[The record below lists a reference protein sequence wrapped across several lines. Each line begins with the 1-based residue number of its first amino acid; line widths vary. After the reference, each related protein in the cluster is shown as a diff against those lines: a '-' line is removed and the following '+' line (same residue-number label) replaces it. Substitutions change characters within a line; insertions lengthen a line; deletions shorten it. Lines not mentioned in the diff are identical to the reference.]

1 MPFINRYSV
10 TTNGAIT
17 FTGNTL
23 GLSKA
28 NNTNAP
34 GTAHSIGTFTT
45 VNTSLRDGTYPLGTT
60 SDYRLNSSSA
70 ILVLPAQ
77 STVLYAELIWGG
89 SYNLGGENV
98 TGVLNNTVSLTNNAG
113 VFTVTPDT
121 ATASVNTTRY
131 FYVRSANV
139 TSLVQSGGG
148 GTYTVG
154 RVPGTQGDS
163 ENSTNHAGWTLAV
176 IYQNATL
183 PSRNMTVFVGN
194 EMVDTPSSTTS
205 AVVSGFSTP
214 TSGPLSGRLLVSAQ
228 EGDSPL
234 TGDQMQFGPTA
245 ADLTPIYGPNNP
257 VSNFFCSQINNDG
270 GLLDTTGTFGDR
282 NHPTGSV
289 ISGGRQGWDITN
301 VDVSSKLVNS
311 QTSAN
316 IRGTTSGD
324 VYLINALALQVNIN
338 APVISVTKE
347 ASKTTAYINEVITY
361 KITITNSGNATANTL
376 TLKDLQPAGT
386 TFVTG
391 SVTVN
396 GTAQVA
402 ANPYTGISLGNLAN
416 SQTIVVQFQSRVITR
431 PTDPPQFADQATV
444 TYQFQSVSGGTVFN
458 GTAASSVVTVAA
470 GNYPPTASDVSGT
483 IPEDTSFTGQIPAA
497 DPESAALAYTVG
509 SPPAHGTVTLNA
521 NGTFTYVP
529 NPNFNGTDS
538 FSVTVSDGSGG
549 TANSLV
555 TIRVTPVN
563 DPPVAQNLSL
573 VTLEDTSLSGK
584 VTAADA
590 DGDTLTFSLAAP
602 PANGTIVFGPTG
614 VFTYT
619 PNLNY
624 NGQDSF
630 VYSVSDGNGG
640 TAAGSVTITVTP
652 VNDAPV
658 AANVNLTTA
667 EDTPV
672 SGAVPATDVDG
683 DSLTYTLA
691 APVTHGSVTLNANGT
706 FVYTPGLN
714 FNGTDSFAVRVSDGK
729 GGTAVANVTIVVTPV
744 NDRPVAAGGSVVTPE
759 DTPVSGKI
767 TASDVDG
774 DALTYTLGIAPLHG
788 TVVLAADGSYT
799 YTPLANFN
807 GTDSFTV
814 VVTDGSGGTAAASV
828 QVTVTPVNDAP
839 VTSDLVLVTA
849 EDTPVTGTVTASDAD
864 GDALTYVLGTLP
876 THGTAVLG
884 NGGIVTYTPT
894 PDFNGTDSF
903 NVVVS
908 DGKGGSAISHIVVT
922 VTPVNDPPAAQ
933 DVSVVTPEDTPVS
946 GRVLASDAD
955 GDALT
960 FALGTPP
967 VNGTAV
973 VSPDGSY
980 TYTPAPDYNGP
991 DSFTVTVSDGSGG
1004 TDSAAVTVTVTP
1016 VNDPPAA
1023 SDSALTTAEDTPVSG
1038 AVTAADAD
1046 GDTLTYTL
1054 KAPASNGAVTLNS
1067 DGTFTYVPA
1076 PDFNGSDSF
1085 VVEVSD
1091 SAGGSAV
1098 SKVTVAVTPVNDPP
1112 VPESL
1117 TLTTPE
1123 DTAVSGQV
1131 TAEDADG
1138 DPLTFALG
1146 TGPVNGTATV
1156 AADGSYTYTPALNF
1170 NGTDS
1175 FTVVVSDG
1183 SGGTAEAVVT
1193 IIVSPVNDSPVT
1205 ADAAVTTPE
1214 DTPLSGAVTAADAD
1228 GDALSYVLGTLP
1240 THGTVSLLPDGT
1252 YTYTP
1257 DPDFSGTDSFTVV
1270 VSDGRGGSAISNVT
1284 VTVTPVNDPPA
1295 ASDRSDVTLE
1305 DTPVSGQ
1312 VTAADVDGDA
1322 LTYALG
1328 TPPANGTAVISA
1340 DGTYTYTPAPDFN
1353 GTDSFTVTVSDGS
1366 GGTATATVTVVVEP
1380 VNDPPVTS
1388 DVTLTTPEDTPVSG
1402 AVVAADAD
1410 GDVLAF
1416 TVEASPGHGTV
1427 TLNMDGTFVY
1437 APGPD
1442 FNGTDSFVVGV
1453 SDGNGGRALS
1463 SVTVTVTPV
1472 NDPPVA
1478 DDFADVTPEDIPVTG
1493 QVTAVDAD
1501 GDPLTF
1507 AIGTQPANGTAV
1519 ITAAGTFT
1527 YTPNPDFNGTD
1538 SFTVT
1543 VSDGNGGTDTA
1554 VVTITVTPVNDA
1566 PVTADLNLTTAEDTP
1581 LAGAVSAADADGD
1594 ALQFIL
1600 GTGPVN
1606 GSVTVAADGTF
1617 TYIPAPDFNGTDSFT
1632 VVVNDGNGGS
1642 AISNVTVTVTP
1653 VNDPPVALNE
1663 AVFTLEDTPVQ
1674 GRVGATD
1681 ADGDTLTFALGAPPL
1696 NGTASVGADGVYT
1709 YTPALNFNGT
1719 DSFTV
1724 LVSDGSGGTAEAQV
1738 TVQVAPVN
1746 DAPVTT
1752 DVALTTPEDTPASGT
1767 VTATDVD
1774 GDALTFALAAPPS
1787 NGTAVVNAD
1796 GTFVYTPFPDFNG
1809 TDTFAVQV
1817 SDGNG
1822 GTAISGVTVTVT
1834 PVNDPPA
1841 AEEIALVTP
1850 EDTPVSGQVTA
1861 TDADGDS
1868 LTFTLGTQPAN
1879 GTAAVTPAGAFTYT
1893 PAADYNGTDTFTVIV
1908 SDGNGGMAEA
1918 AVTVTVTP
1926 VNDAP
1931 VTADLALTTS
1941 EDTPLAGTV
1950 TATDA
1955 DGDSLT
1961 FLLGTVPT
1969 NGTAAVL
1976 QDGTFTYTPA
1986 PDFNGLDSFT
1996 VVVNDGSGG
2005 SAISNVTVTVTPVN
2019 DPPVAN
2025 DVSDRTAEDTPTNGQ
2040 ITAADPDGDP
2050 LTYSLATP
2058 PANGTAVVGTDGSYT
2073 YTPAPDFNGTDSFTV
2088 LVSDGGGGTDT
2099 AVVTVEVTP
2108 VNDPPFAPPQNL
2120 TTPEDTVLFGLIGA
2134 VDPDGDPLTYTVIV
2148 SPENG
2153 VFTVNPDGTFSYTP
2167 GLNFN
2172 GTDTVAV
2179 RIDDGNGGSGISVLN
2194 LTVLPVNDPPAAEN
2208 TSVSVPQDS
2217 SVTGRIVATDVDGD
2231 TLSYITS
2238 TPPANGSVV
2247 IGAGGS
2253 FTYTP
2258 NPGFSGAD
2266 TFVVQVS
2273 DGNGGTDTAR
2283 VAVTV
2288 IPTLNPEL
2296 GNDASVT
2303 TPEDTTF
2310 SGAVTGNPPP
2320 GNTLVFSLEGVPGNG
2335 SASVSPDGAFT
2346 YTLNPDF
2353 NGTDSFTVRVT
2364 SSPGGQIDYSLVTVT
2379 VTPVNDAPEAAD
2391 LQVATPEDIAYSGK
2405 ITARDADGDTL
2416 AYSLSTAPLN
2426 GTAAVGDDGTFTYTP
2441 NADFNGTDSFAI
2453 LVDDGNGGT
2462 DTSVVTVTVLPVND
2476 APVLSNA
2483 SVTVPEDTAV
2493 TGTLTAVDGDN
2504 DALTFTLL
2512 TAPVYGTAVVAADG
2526 AFTYTPIPDFN
2537 GTDSF
2542 TVGVDDGNGGTAV
2555 ANVTV
2560 TVTPVND
2567 PPVAADVSDVT
2578 PEDTPVSGQVQ
2589 AADVDGDALTFAL
2602 GTPPV
2607 NGTAVVTA
2615 AGAYTY
2621 TPNPD
2626 FNGTDSFTVTVSDGS
2641 GGTDTATV
2649 TITVTPVNDAPVTAD
2664 LALSTPEDT
2673 PLAGAVTAADA
2684 DGDALTYVLGTPPS
2698 HGTAAVAA
2706 DGIFTY
2712 TPAPDFNGLDSFT
2725 VVVNDGAGGF
2735 AISHVTVTVT
2745 PVNDPPVAAGQT
2757 DYTAEDT
2764 PVTGQVTA
2772 ADVDGDALTFALG
2785 TPPANGTAVVA
2796 ADGTYTYTPN
2806 PDFNG
2811 TDGFTVTVSDGS
2823 GGTATAAVTVNVAP
2837 VNDPPVTADVA
2848 LTTAED
2854 TPAAGQVTA
2863 TDADG
2868 DALTYVLAAGPG
2880 HGSVLL
2886 NADGT
2891 FTYTPAADF
2900 NGTDSFSVTVSDGS
2914 GGTAVSHVTV
2924 TVTPVND
2931 APVVADASDVTPEDT
2946 PVTGQ
2951 ITAADADGD
2960 ALTYAL
2966 GTPPVNGTAVVTAG
2980 GTYTYTPNPD
2990 FNGTDNFTV
2999 TVSDGNGGT
3008 ATAAVTVTVTPVND
3022 APVTADLA
3030 LTTPE
3035 DTPLAGAVTATDAD
3049 GDALT
3054 FVLGTGPGRGAA
3066 AVAPDGTFTYV
3077 PARDFNGT
3085 DSFTI
3090 VVSDGNGGFAISNV
3104 TVVVTPVN
3112 DPPVVGDEQCFT
3124 TEDTPVTCQLIAS
3137 DVDGDALSYALGT
3150 LPVNGT
3156 AVVTADGTYTY
3167 TPDPDFNGIDTFTVT
3182 VSDGSGGTATA
3193 TVTVNVAPV
3202 NDVPVTSD
3210 LALTTPEDTAA
3221 AGQITAADADGDA
3234 LTFTL
3239 RTQPTNGS
3247 VVLNADGTFTYT
3259 PIPDF
3264 NGTDSFTVGVD
3275 DGNGGTAV
3283 ANVTVTVTPVND
3295 PPVAADVSDV
3305 TPEDT
3310 PVSGQVQAADVDGDA
3325 LTFALGTPP
3334 VNGTAVVTAAGAYTY
3349 TPNPDFNGTDSFT
3362 VTVSDGSG
3370 GTDTAT
3376 VTITV
3381 TPVNDAPVT
3390 ADLALSTPED
3400 TPLAGAVTATDA
3412 DGDAMTYV
3420 LGTPPSHG
3428 TAAVA
3433 ADGIFT
3439 YTPAP
3444 DFNGLDSFTVVVNDG
3459 AGGFAISH
3467 VTVTVTPVNDPPVAA
3482 GQTDYTAEDTP
3493 VTGQVTAA
3501 DVDGDALTFAL
3512 GTPPA
3517 NGTAVVAADGTY
3529 TYTPNPDFNGT
3540 DGFTVTVSDGSGGTA
3555 TAAVTVNVAP
3565 VNDPPV
3571 TADVAL
3577 TTAED
3582 TPAAGQ
3588 VTATDA
3594 DGDALTYVLAAGPG
3608 HGSVLLNA
3616 DGTFTYTP
3624 AADFNGTDSFS
3635 VTVSDGSGG
3644 TAVSHVTVT
3653 VTPVNDTPVAA
3664 DVSDVTP
3671 EDTPV
3676 TGQITAADADGDALT
3691 YALGTQP
3698 VNGTA
3703 VVTAGGTYTYTPNPD
3718 FNGTDSFTVT
3728 VSDGNG
3734 GTATAAVTVTVTPVN
3749 DAPVTADLAL
3759 STPEDTPLAG
3769 AVTAT
3774 DADGDELT
3782 FLLGTFPSRGTAAVS
3797 ADGSFVYTPGTDFN
3811 GTDSFTV
3818 VVDDGRGG
3826 SAISNVTITVTPVN
3840 DAPAA
3845 PGQTDYTAE
3854 DTPVSGQ
3861 IAAFDADG
3869 DTLTFTLG
3877 TPPVNGSVLLD
3888 ADGSYIYTPNPDY
3901 HGTDSFT
3908 AVIADGQGG
3917 TAEVQVL
3924 IVVTPQ
3930 NDPPVAEDLYTATFE
3945 DTPLNGTVAAS
3956 DADGDTLSFAL
3967 AQQASNGIASVTA
3980 AGAFSYT
3987 PNPNFN
3993 GIDSFT
3999 VTVSDGAGGTDSAV
4013 VTVTVVPV
4021 NDAPILGTL
4030 SEATA
4035 EDTVLNGQ
4043 ITAADPDGDPVVYAL
4058 AAQAANGTAVVN
4070 ADGSYTYTPNLNFNG
4085 TDFFV
4090 VTASDGQGGI
4100 TSAIVNVTVT
4110 PVNDPPFAAPL
4121 ALATQED
4128 TPVSGTIPAYDPEG
4142 DPLVYTVNTAPGNGK
4157 VILNADGSFIY
4168 TPDPDFNG
4176 TDGFT
4181 VLVSDNHGAGFVSDV
4196 TVTVLPVNDPPQ
4208 VIDVSESTFINRSV
4222 SGTIDAADIDSDV
4235 LTYALDTPPVSGTA
4249 AVGPGNTYTYT
4260 PNPNFI
4266 GTDFFRVRVTDESG
4280 ASGTATIT
4288 VEVSPV
4294 FVGSASETTLTTLQ
4308 NTPVTGTVPLVPE
4321 VSAVYQVSTPPPNG
4335 TVSVNPG
4342 GSFTYVPNPGFT
4354 GSDSFVLTESGTLQT
4369 VLVRVVVLP
4378 ANQAPVVQDAQ
4389 SSTTRNTPVSGMV
4402 AAADPEG
4409 RALFYDLNSLPVN
4422 GTASIGAD
4430 GTYTYTPNR
4439 NFVGTDSFT
4448 VRVTDA
4454 DGAVSIASVIV
4465 TTAFANLPPVA
4476 EDASYSTPEDT
4487 TVYGKLTA
4495 ADPDADSIGFRVAK
4509 PPAHGTVELDLDGG
4523 FRYTPY
4529 SGFAGNDGFEVEVT
4543 DTYGAFTVLE
4553 VSVTV
4558 LPVNEQPVA
4567 GNIELGTREG
4577 EPVTGRIPAADPEG
4591 GQLLFELLGAPSNGT
4606 VVIRPDGTF
4615 TYTPFEGFTGTD
4627 VFTVVVTS
4635 LRTGEKTLAAVR
4647 ITVNPAGTLPSN
4659 RAPAVSDQYFATF
4672 ADTPLDGQLQAVDPD
4687 NDPLRFELLLPP
4699 ESGKVSVGTGGRFI
4713 YLPDPGFTGSD
4724 RFTVLIRDGR
4734 GGVSVALVT
4743 ITVERKDDEGG
4754 NGEPVPDTLT
4764 ARGETRTTSMNT
4776 PVQGRV
4782 RALSRLGLPLT
4793 YFLKNPAKHG
4803 NSTVSADGIWTYNPG
4818 RNFTGIDVFII
4829 EIANSRDDR
4838 TEAVFTVIVEPQV
4851 EE

>member
-45 VNTSLRDGTYPLGTT
+45 VNTTLRDGTYPLGTT

-98 TGVLNNTVSLTNNAG
+98 ASVLNNTVSLTNSAG

-154 RVPGTQGDS
+154 KVPGTQGDS

-257 VSNFFCSQINNDG
+257 VSNFFCSQINNDS

-386 TFVTG
+386 TFLAG

-396 GTAQVA
+396 GTAQVS

-416 SQTIVVQFQSRVITR
+416 SQTIVVQFQSRVTTR
-431 PTDPPQFADQATV
+431 PTDSPQFADQATV
-444 TYQFQSVSGGTVFN
+444 TYQFQSVIGGTVFN

-470 GNYPPTASDVSGT
+470 GNYPPTASNVTGT
-483 IPEDTSFTGQIPAA
+483 IPEDTSFTGQIPAS

-509 SPPAHGTVTLNA
+509 SPPAHGTVALNA

-573 VTLEDTSLSGK
+573 TTLEDTSLSGK
-584 VTAADA
+584 VAAADA

-630 VYSVSDGNGG
+630 AYSVSDGNGG

-714 FNGTDSFAVRVSDGK
+714 FNGKDSFAVRVSDGK
-729 GGTAVANVTIVVTPV
+729 GGSAVANVTIVVTPV
-744 NDRPVAAGGSVVTPE
+744 NDPPVAAGGSVVTPE

-767 TASDVDG
+767 TASDADG
-774 DALTYTLGIAPLHG
+774 DALTYSLGAAPLHG

-814 VVTDGSGGTAAASV
+814 VVSDGSGGTAAASV

-839 VTSDLVLVTA
+839 VTSDLALTTA
-849 EDTPVTGTVTASDAD
+849 EDTPVTGTVTAADAD

-884 NGGIVTYTPT
+884 PGGILTYTPLAN
-894 PDFNGTDSF
+894 FNGTDSF
-903 NVVVS
+903 NVVVN

-933 DVSVVTPEDTPVS
+933 DASVVTPEDTPVS
-946 GRVLASDAD
+946 GRVLASDVD
-955 GDALT
+955 RDALT

-973 VSPDGSY
+973 VGPDGSY
-980 TYTPAPDYNGP
+980 TYTPAPDYNGT
-991 DSFTVTVSDGSGG
+991 DFFTVIVSDGSGG
-1004 TDSAAVTVTVTP
+1004 TDSAAVTVTITP
-1016 VNDPPAA
+1016 VNDPPVA
-1023 SDSALTTAEDTPVSG
+1023 SDTALTTAEDTPVSG

-1046 GDTLTYTL
+1046 RDSLTYTVR
-1054 KAPASNGAVTLNS
+1054 APASNGAVTLNP
-1067 DGTFTYVPA
+1067 DGTFTYVPV
-1076 PDFNGSDSF
+1076 PDFNGTDSF

-1091 SAGGSAV
+1091 GKGGSAV
-1098 SKVTVAVTPVNDPP
+1098 SNVTVTVTPVNDPP

-1131 TAEDADG
+1131 TAADADG

-1146 TGPVNGTATV
+1146 TAPLNGTATV

-1175 FTVVVSDG
+1175 FTVAVSDG

-1214 DTPLSGAVTAADAD
+1214 DTPLSGSVTAADAD

-1240 THGTVSLLPDGT
+1240 THGTVSLLSDGT

-1295 ASDRSDVTLE
+1295 ASDRADVTLE

-1312 VTAADVDGDA
+1312 VTASDVDGDA
-1322 LTYALG
+1322 LTFSLG
-1328 TPPANGTAVISA
+1328 APPANGTAVISA
-1340 DGTYTYTPAPDFN
+1340 DGTYTYTPDPDFN

-1366 GGTATATVTVVVEP
+1366 GGTATSTVTVVVEP

-1427 TLNMDGTFVY
+1427 TLNTDGTFVY
-1437 APGPD
+1437 TPGPD

-1478 DDFADVTPEDIPVTG
+1478 EDFADVTPEDIPVTG
-1493 QVTAVDAD
+1493 QVTAADTD

-1507 AIGTQPANGTAV
+1507 AIDTQPANGTAV

-1527 YTPNPDFNGTD
+1527 YTPNPDFNGID

-1566 PVTADLNLTTAEDTP
+1566 PVTADLNLTTSEDTP
-1581 LAGAVSAADADGD
+1581 LAGAVTASDADGD
-1594 ALQFIL
+1594 ALQFVL

-1663 AVFTLEDTPVQ
+1663 AVFTLEDTSVQ

-1681 ADGDTLTFALGAPPL
+1681 ADGEALTFALGTPPL
-1696 NGTASVGADGVYT
+1696 NGTAAVGADGVYT

-1752 DVALTTPEDTPASGT
+1752 DVALTTPEDTPAGGT

-1774 GDALTFALAAPPS
+1774 GDTPTYTLAAPPS
-1787 NGTAVVNAD
+1787 NGTAVVNTD
-1796 GTFVYTPFPDFNG
+1796 GSFLYTPFPDFNG
-1809 TDTFAVQV
+1809 TDTFAVLV

-1841 AEEIALVTP
+1841 AENAALVTP

-1861 TDADGDS
+1861 TDADGDA
-1868 LTFTLGTQPAN
+1868 LTFALGTPPAN

-1908 SDGNGGMAEA
+1908 SDGNGGTAEA

-1931 VTADLALTTS
+1931 VTADLALTTP
-1941 EDTPLAGTV
+1941 EDTPLTGTV

-1969 NGTAAVL
+1969 NGTVAVL

-2019 DPPVAN
+2019 DSPVAN

-2050 LTYSLATP
+2050 LTYSLAAP
-2058 PANGTAVVGTDGSYT
+2058 PANGTAVVGPDGSYT

-2088 LVSDGGGGTDT
+2088 LVSDGSGGTDT

-2120 TTPEDTVLFGLIGA
+2120 STPEDTVLFGLIGA
-2134 VDPDGDPLTYTVIV
+2134 IDPDGDPLTYTVIV

-2231 TLSYITS
+2231 TLSYIAS

-2258 NPGFSGAD
+2258 NPGFSGTD
-2266 TFVVQVS
+2266 TFVIQVS
-2273 DGNGGTDTAR
+2273 DGNGGTNTAE

-2303 TPEDTTF
+2303 TPEDTPL

-2320 GNTLVFSLEGVPGNG
+2320 GNTLVFILEGVPGNG
-2335 SASVSPDGAFT
+2335 SASVNPDGTFT
-2346 YTLNPDF
+2346 YTPNPDF

-2379 VTPVNDAPEAAD
+2379 VTPVNDAPVAAD
-2391 LQVATPEDIAYSGK
+2391 MQVTTPEDIAYSGK
-2405 ITARDADGDTL
+2405 ITAQDADGDAL
-2416 AYSLSTAPLN
+2416 AYSISTAPLN
-2426 GTAAVGDDGTFTYTP
+2426 GTASVGDDGTFTYTP

-2476 APVLSNA
+2476 VPVLSNA
-2483 SVTVPEDTAV
+2483 SVTIPEDTSV

-2504 DALTFTLL
+2504 DTLTFTLL
-2512 TAPVYGTAVVAADG
+2512 TSPVYGTAVVSADG
-2526 AFTYTPIPDFN
+2526 TFTYTPIPDFN

-2542 TVGVDDGNGGTAV
+2542 TVQVDDGNGGTAV
-2555 ANVTV
+2555 ANITV

-2567 PPVAADVSDVT
+2567 PPAAADVSDVT
-2578 PEDTPVSGQVQ
+2578 PEDTPVSGQVP

-2602 GTPPV
+2602 GTPPA
-2607 NGTAVVTA
+2607 NGTAVVTT

-2649 TITVTPVNDAPVTAD
+2649 TITVTPVNDAPVTED
-2664 LALSTPEDT
+2664 LSLSTPEDT
-2673 PLAGAVTAADA
+2673 PLAGAVTATDA

-2706 DGIFTY
+2706 DGTFTY

-2745 PVNDPPVAAGQT
+2745 PVNDAPVAAGQV

-2772 ADVDGDALTFALG
+2772 TDVDGDALTFALG

-2806 PDFNG
+2806 PDFSG
-2811 TDGFTVTVSDGS
+2811 TDSFTVTVSDGS
-2823 GGTATAAVTVNVAP
+2823 GGTATATVTVNVAP

-2931 APVVADASDVTPEDT
+2931 APV
-2946 PVTGQ
+2946 
-2951 ITAADADGD
+2951 
-2960 ALTYAL
+2960 
-2966 GTPPVNGTAVVTAG
+2966 
-2980 GTYTYTPNPD
+2980 
-2990 FNGTDNFTV
+2990 
-2999 TVSDGNGGT
+2999 
-3008 ATAAVTVTVTPVND
+3008 
-3022 APVTADLA
+3022 
-3030 LTTPE
+3030 
-3035 DTPLAGAVTATDAD
+3035 
-3049 GDALT
+3049 
-3054 FVLGTGPGRGAA
+3054 
-3066 AVAPDGTFTYV
+3066 
-3077 PARDFNGT
+3077 
-3085 DSFTI
+3085 
-3090 VVSDGNGGFAISNV
+3090 
-3104 TVVVTPVN
+3104 
-3112 DPPVVGDEQCFT
+3112 
-3124 TEDTPVTCQLIAS
+3124 
-3137 DVDGDALSYALGT
+3137 
-3150 LPVNGT
+3150 
-3156 AVVTADGTYTY
+3156 
-3167 TPDPDFNGIDTFTVT
+3167 
-3182 VSDGSGGTATA
+3182 
-3193 TVTVNVAPV
+3193 
-3202 NDVPVTSD
+3202 
-3210 LALTTPEDTAA
+3210 
-3221 AGQITAADADGDA
+3221 
-3234 LTFTL
+3234 
-3239 RTQPTNGS
+3239 
-3247 VVLNADGTFTYT
+3247 
-3259 PIPDF
+3259 
-3264 NGTDSFTVGVD
+3264 
-3275 DGNGGTAV
+3275 
-3283 ANVTVTVTPVND
+3283 
-3295 PPVAADVSDV
+3295 
-3305 TPEDT
+3305 
-3310 PVSGQVQAADVDGDA
+3310 
-3325 LTFALGTPP
+3325 
-3334 VNGTAVVTAAGAYTY
+3334 
-3349 TPNPDFNGTDSFT
+3349 
-3362 VTVSDGSG
+3362 
-3370 GTDTAT
+3370 
-3376 VTITV
+3376 
-3381 TPVNDAPVT
+3381 
-3390 ADLALSTPED
+3390 
-3400 TPLAGAVTATDA
+3400 
-3412 DGDAMTYV
+3412 
-3420 LGTPPSHG
+3420 
-3428 TAAVA
+3428 
-3433 ADGIFT
+3433 
-3439 YTPAP
+3439 
-3444 DFNGLDSFTVVVNDG
+3444 
-3459 AGGFAISH
+3459 
-3467 VTVTVTPVNDPPVAA
+3467 
-3482 GQTDYTAEDTP
+3482 
-3493 VTGQVTAA
+3493 
-3501 DVDGDALTFAL
+3501 
-3512 GTPPA
+3512 
-3517 NGTAVVAADGTY
+3517 
-3529 TYTPNPDFNGT
+3529 
-3540 DGFTVTVSDGSGGTA
+3540 
-3555 TAAVTVNVAP
+3555 
-3565 VNDPPV
+3565 
-3571 TADVAL
+3571 
-3577 TTAED
+3577 
-3582 TPAAGQ
+3582 
-3588 VTATDA
+3588 
-3594 DGDALTYVLAAGPG
+3594 
-3608 HGSVLLNA
+3608 
-3616 DGTFTYTP
+3616 
-3624 AADFNGTDSFS
+3624 
-3635 VTVSDGSGG
+3635 
-3644 TAVSHVTVT
+3644 
-3653 VTPVNDTPVAA
+3653 AA

-3676 TGQITAADADGDALT
+3676 TGQITATDVDGDALT
-3691 YALGTQP
+3691 YALGTP
-3698 VNGTA
+3698 PANGTA

-3769 AVTAT
+3769 AVAAT
-3774 DADGDELT
+3774 DADGDALT
-3782 FLLGTFPSRGTAAVS
+3782 FVLGTFPSHGTAAVS

-3840 DAPAA
+3840 DAPVAA
-3845 PGQTDYTAE
+3845 GQTDYTAE

-3877 TPPVNGSVLLD
+3877 TPPVNGSVLLG
-3888 ADGSYIYTPNPDY
+3888 ADGAYIYTPNPDY

-3917 TAEVQVL
+3917 TAEVPVV

-3945 DTPLNGTVAAS
+3945 DTPLTGTVAAS
-3956 DADGDTLSFAL
+3956 DADGDTLTFAL
-3967 AQQASNGIASVTA
+3967 ALQASNGIASVTA

-3987 PNPNFN
+3987 PNANFN

-4030 SEATA
+4030 NETTP

-4058 AAQAANGTAVVN
+4058 AAQAVNGTAAVN

-4085 TDFFV
+4085 MDFFV
-4090 VTASDGQGGI
+4090 VTASDDQGGV
-4100 TSAIVNVTVT
+4100 TSAIVNVMVT

-4128 TPVSGTIPAYDPEG
+4128 TPVSGTISAYDPEG
-4142 DPLVYTVNTAPGNGK
+4142 DPLVYTVNTAPGNGT

-4168 TPDPDFNG
+4168 TPVPDFNG

-4181 VLVSDNHGAGFVSDV
+4181 VLVSDNHGAGFVSDI

-4208 VIDVSESTFINRSV
+4208 VSDVSESTFMNRPV
-4222 SGTIDAADIDSDV
+4222 SGTIDAADIDSGV
-4235 LTYALDTPPVSGTA
+4235 LTYALDTPPANGTA
-4249 AVGPGNTYTYT
+4249 AVGPGNTYTYV
-4260 PNPNFI
+4260 PNPDFI

-4294 FVGSASETTLTTLQ
+4294 FVGSASETILTTLQ

-4335 TVSVNPG
+4335 TVTVNAG
-4342 GSFTYVPNPGFT
+4342 GSFTYVPNPSFT
-4354 GSDSFVLTESGTLQT
+4354 GGDSFVLTESGTLQT
-4369 VLVRVVVLP
+4369 VLVRIVVLP
-4378 ANQAPVVQDAQ
+4378 INQAPVVQDVQ
-4389 SSTTRNTPVSGMV
+4389 SSTTRNTPVSGVV

-4409 RALFYDLNSLPVN
+4409 RALFYELNSLPVN
-4422 GTASIGAD
+4422 GTASVGAD
-4430 GTYTYTPNR
+4430 GTFTYTPNR
-4439 NFVGTDSFT
+4439 NFTGTDSFT
-4448 VRVTDA
+4448 VRVRDA

-4465 TTAFANLPPVA
+4465 TTAFTNLPPVA
-4476 EDASYSTPEDT
+4476 DDASYSTPEDT
-4487 TVYGKLTA
+4487 TVYGKLSA

-4509 PPAHGTVELDLDGG
+4509 PPAHGTVELDLDGS

-4529 SGFAGNDGFEVEVT
+4529 SGFAGNDAFGVEVT

-4591 GQLLFELLGAPSNGT
+4591 GQLLFELLGAPSHGT
-4606 VVIRPDGTF
+4606 AVIRPDGTF

-4635 LRTGEKTLAAVR
+4635 LRTGEKTFAAVR
-4647 ITVNPAGTLPSN
+4647 ITVNPSEILPSN
-4659 RAPAVSDQYFATF
+4659 RPPAVADQYFATF
-4672 ADTPLDGQLQAVDPD
+4672 ADTPLDGQLHGADPD

-4699 ESGKVSVGTGGRFI
+4699 ESGKVSVGAGGRFI
-4713 YLPDPGFTGSD
+4713 YVPDPGFTGSD

-4734 GGVSVALVT
+4734 GGISIALVT
-4743 ITVERKDDEGG
+4743 ITVERKDEGGG

-4793 YFLKNPAKHG
+4793 YSLKNPAKQG
-4803 NSTVSADGIWTYNPG
+4803 NSTVGADGIWTYNPG

-4829 EIANSRDDR
+4829 EIANNRGDL
-4838 TEAVFTVIVEPQV
+4838 TEAVITIIVEPQV